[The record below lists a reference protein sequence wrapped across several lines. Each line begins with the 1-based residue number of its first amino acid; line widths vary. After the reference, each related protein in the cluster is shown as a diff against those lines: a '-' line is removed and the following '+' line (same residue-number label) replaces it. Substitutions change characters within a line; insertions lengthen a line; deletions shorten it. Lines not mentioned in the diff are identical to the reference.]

1 MMAWLLGI
9 LSEGFVLYLQNLEEE
24 VTRLQAANSDLLKD
38 KQEALPLLE
47 AYRSAQANL
56 LLMDVIYRI

>member
-9 LSEGFVLYLQNLEEE
+9 LSEGFVLYPQNLEEE

-56 LLMDVIYRI
+56 LLIDVIYRI